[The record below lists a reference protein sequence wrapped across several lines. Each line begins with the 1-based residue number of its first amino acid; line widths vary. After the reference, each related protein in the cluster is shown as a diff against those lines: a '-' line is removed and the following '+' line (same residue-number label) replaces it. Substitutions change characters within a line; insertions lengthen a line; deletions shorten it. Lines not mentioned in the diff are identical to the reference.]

1 MRPRT
6 ALRNCCKRSSTMLH
20 ELIEREG
27 ALKATALR
35 AADAGDWRIVA
46 ESSKSLV
53 AIYRAILASGLVPE
67 TEFSRWT
74 ALRDRW
80 ETIGA
85 DAAAKVPINE
95 SKRSARK
102 AVSDN
107 AIPDRLSIESAP
119 ASVKADGPGNSA
131 PVASAEK
138 KPKDA
143 AVDSAGIRLADVK
156 GLDGAKQAVMDA
168 LVNPVRH
175 PDIYNTLKIKNGKGL
190 LLYGPPGTGKTMFA
204 RAVAGELGLPFL
216 YRKMSEMKDKYVG
229 DSEKNVSRLFE
240 EAYSHKK
247 CVVFL
252 DECESI
258 LRKRGNQ
265 KVCIVE
271 QFLAELDGFATKR
284 DSQIF
289 VILATNRPWMID
301 SAVVRSGRIG
311 LSVHVGLPD
320 AETRR
325 TIVEAALKDVPL
337 ASDVSIDDI
346 VERTEGYSG
355 AELHHG
361 DGGGVCDEAAMRAGR
376 RWVKRREGL
385 TPGDIEWN
393 RVETV
398 TKSDFDAAL
407 KVIVPVSSKDPDIV
421 RRNRAFS
428 LANPSGDSSDDDSED
443 DG

>member
-1 MRPRT
+1 
-6 ALRNCCKRSSTMLH
+6 MLH
-20 ELIEREG
+20 ELIEREES
-27 ALKATALR
+27 LKATALR
-35 AADAGDWRIVA
+35 AADTGDWRTVA
-46 ESSKSLV
+46 GTAKSLV
-53 AIYRAILASGLVPE
+53 ATYRAILASGLVPE
-67 TEFSRWT
+67 AEFSRWT

-80 ETIGA
+80 EAIGA
-85 DAAAKVPINE
+85 EASAKIPASE
-95 SKRSARK
+95 SKKSVRK
-102 AVSDN
+102 ASSDN
-107 AIPDRLSIESAP
+107 SIPDRLSIENAP
-119 ASVKADGPGNSA
+119 MTSKDPSS
-131 PVASAEK
+131 PITPPPEK
-138 KPKDA
+138 QQPKDA
-143 AVDSAGIRLADVK
+143 KANSTGVTLADVK
-156 GLDGAKQAVMDA
+156 GLDGAKQAVMNA

-175 PDIYNTLKIKNGKGL
+175 PDIYKTLKIKNGKGL

-204 RAVAGELGLPFL
+204 RAVAGELGLPFI

-229 DSEKNVSRLFE
+229 ESEKNVSRLFE

-265 KVCIVE
+265 KICIVE

-311 LSVHVGLPD
+311 LAVHVGLPD

-325 TIVEAALKDVPL
+325 AIVEAALKDVPL
-337 ASDVSIDDI
+337 AQDVSIDDI

-361 DGGGVCDEAAMRAGR
+361 DGGGVCDDAAMRAGC

-385 TPGDIEWN
+385 NPSDPEWN
-393 RVETV
+393 RVELV
-398 TKSDFDAAL
+398 SKADFDAAL
-407 KVIVPVSSKDPDIV
+407 KAIVPVSSKDPDIV

-428 LANPSGDSSDDDSED
+428 LANPSDDSSDDDAEND
-443 DG
+443 E

>member
-1 MRPRT
+1 
-6 ALRNCCKRSSTMLH
+6 MLH
-20 ELIEREG
+20 ELIEREE

-35 AADAGDWRIVA
+35 AADAGDWRTVA
-46 ESSKSLV
+46 ETAKSLV
-53 AIYRAILASGLVPE
+53 ATYRAILASGLVPE
-67 TEFSRWT
+67 AEFSRWT

-80 ETIGA
+80 ETISA
-85 DAAAKVPINE
+85 EAAVKVPISE
-95 SKRSARK
+95 SKKPVRK

-107 AIPDRLSIESAP
+107 AIPDRLSIESTP
-119 ASVKADGPGNSA
+119 ASVKTHESDNPASVA
-131 PVASAEK
+131 PSEK

-143 AVDSAGIRLADVK
+143 TANSTGITLADVK

-175 PDIYNTLKIKNGKGL
+175 PDIYRTLKIKNGKGL

-229 DSEKNVSRLFE
+229 ESEKNVSRLFE

-311 LSVHVGLPD
+311 LAVHVGLPD
-320 AETRR
+320 VGTRR
-325 TIVEAALKDVPL
+325 AIVEAALKDVPL

-385 TPGDIEWN
+385 NPNDSEWS
-393 RVETV
+393 RVEPV
-398 TKSDFDAAL
+398 TKADFDAAL
-407 KVIVPVSSKDPDIV
+407 KAIVPVSSKDPDIV

-428 LANPSGDSSDDDSED
+428 LANPSGDSSDDDAED
-443 DG
+443 DE

>member
-1 MRPRT
+1 
-6 ALRNCCKRSSTMLH
+6 MLH
-20 ELIEREG
+20 ELLQREED
-27 ALKATALR
+27 LKATAQR
-35 AADAGDWRIVA
+35 AADVGDWASVVNASR
-46 ESSKSLV
+46 SLV
-53 AIYRAILASGLVPE
+53 ATYRAILSSGLVTAAE
-67 TEFSRWT
+67 EMRWIS
-74 ALRDRW
+74 LCDRW
-80 ETIGA
+80 ERIGA
-85 DAAAKVPINE
+85 EAAAKV
-95 SKRSARK
+95 SVAS
-102 AVSDN
+102 VSRQS
-107 AIPDRLSIESAP
+107 AIPSRLSIEAEP
-119 ASVKADGPGNSA
+119 KANA
-131 PVASAEK
+131 HKNPVAQDASDKRSDPRVKTPESDAK
-138 KPKDA
+138 KN
-143 AVDSAGIRLADVK
+143 STGITLADVK
-156 GLDGAKQAVMDA
+156 GLDDAKQAVLDA

-175 PDIYNTLKIKNGKGL
+175 PDIYKTLKIKNGKGL

-229 DSEKNVSRLFE
+229 ESEKNVSRLFE

-311 LSVHVGLPD
+311 LAVHVGLPD

-325 TIVEAALKDVPL
+325 AIVEAALKDVPL
-337 ASDVSIDDI
+337 ASDISIDDI
-346 VERTEGYSG
+346 VVRTEGYSG

-385 TPGDIEWN
+385 NPSDSEWS
-393 RVETV
+393 RVEFV
-398 TKSDFDAAL
+398 TMADFDAAIKGL
-407 KVIVPVSSKDPDIV
+407 VPVSSKDPDIV

-428 LANPSGDSSDDDSED
+428 LANPSGDSSGDEGGDDDE
-443 DG
+443 

>member
-1 MRPRT
+1 
-6 ALRNCCKRSSTMLH
+6 MLH
-20 ELIEREG
+20 ELLQREEE
-27 ALKATALR
+27 LKASASR
-35 AADAGDWRIVA
+35 AADAGDWAAVA
-46 ESSKSLV
+46 NAARALV
-53 AIYRAILASGLVPE
+53 ATYRAMLASGLVPDSE
-67 TEFSRWT
+67 ECRW
-74 ALRDRW
+74 ASLRDRW
-80 ETIGA
+80 DRIGA
-85 DAAAKVPINE
+85 EAAAKAPAAARMAASAKESGSGRHEVQRPAVPQ
-95 SKRSARK
+95 
-102 AVSDN
+102 
-107 AIPDRLSIESAP
+107 RLSFEAEAASSVEKRADAKGKQGGVTP
-119 ASVKADGPGNSA
+119 AQSSETSVQPNQTG
-131 PVASAEK
+131 VT
-138 KPKDA
+138 
-143 AVDSAGIRLADVK
+143 LADVK
-156 GLDGAKQAVMDA
+156 GLSEAKQAVLDA

-175 PDIYNTLKIKNGKGL
+175 PDIYKTLKIKNGKGL

-229 DSEKNVSRLFE
+229 ESEKNVSRLFE

-271 QFLAELDGFATKR
+271 QFLAELDGFATRR

-311 LSVHVGLPD
+311 LAVHVGLPEP
-320 AETRR
+320 ETRR
-325 TIVEAALKDVPL
+325 AIIEAALKGVPL
-337 ASDVSIDDI
+337 ADDVSIDEI

-385 TPGDIEWN
+385 SPDNPEWN
-393 RVETV
+393 RVEPV
-398 TKSDFDAAL
+398 AMADFDAAIKAL
-407 KVIVPVSSKDPDIV
+407 VPVSKKDPDIV

-428 LANPSGDSSDDDSED
+428 LANPSGDASDDDSGD
-443 DG
+443 DE

>member
-1 MRPRT
+1 
-6 ALRNCCKRSSTMLH
+6 MLH
-20 ELIEREG
+20 ELLQREEE
-27 ALKATALR
+27 LKSVALR
-35 AADAGDWRIVA
+35 AADSGDWPAVVDNAR
-46 ESSKSLV
+46 KLV
-53 AIYRAILASGLVPE
+53 SVYRAIMASGLVPS
-67 TEFSRWT
+67 TEEARWNS
-74 ALRDRW
+74 LRDRW
-80 ETIGA
+80 LKISDEAALKTPVAKLAKASDA
-85 DAAAKVPINE
+85 DA
-95 SKRSARK
+95 
-102 AVSDN
+102 VSQ
-107 AIPDRLSIESAP
+107 RLSVEASRVSP
-119 ASVKADGPGNSA
+119 ATTAAGLKKSDALPSSVANDQDKNR
-131 PVASAEK
+131 K
-138 KPKDA
+138 KNA
-143 AVDSAGIRLADVK
+143 TGVTLADVK

-175 PDIYNTLKIKNGKGL
+175 PDIYKMLKIKNGKGL

-229 DSEKNVSRLFE
+229 ESEKNVSRLFE

-265 KVCIVE
+265 KICIVE

-311 LSVHVGLPD
+311 LAVHVGLPEP
-320 AETRR
+320 ETRR
-325 TIVEAALKDVPL
+325 AIVMAALKDIPL
-337 ASDVSIDDI
+337 APDVSIDEI

-361 DGGGVCDEAAMRAGR
+361 DGGGVCDEAAMLAGR

-385 TPGDIEWN
+385 NPNDPEWN
-393 RVETV
+393 RVEPV
-398 TKSDFDAAL
+398 TKSDFDAAIRAL
-407 KVIVPVSSKDPDIV
+407 VPVSHKDPEIV

-428 LANPSGDSSDDDSED
+428 LANPSCGDDGSED
-443 DG
+443 DE

>member
-1 MRPRT
+1 
-6 ALRNCCKRSSTMLH
+6 MLH
-20 ELIEREG
+20 ELLQREEY
-27 ALKATALR
+27 LKSAVLR
-35 AADAGDWRIVA
+35 AADATDWPSVA
-46 ESSKSLV
+46 ENAHALV
-53 AIYRAILASGLVPE
+53 STYRAILASGLVPVAE
-67 TEFSRWT
+67 EGRWT

-80 ETIGA
+80 GRIAAEAMSKASVVRPSGGVSKRPEVPPALPPRLSFEPAPPAAVQKPAVPQDALARKGAPPAPSPESGA
-85 DAAAKVPINE
+85 DPNQ
-95 SKRSARK
+95 R
-102 AVSDN
+102 
-107 AIPDRLSIESAP
+107 
-119 ASVKADGPGNSA
+119 
-131 PVASAEK
+131 
-138 KPKDA
+138 
-143 AVDSAGIRLADVK
+143 GITLADVK
-156 GLDGAKQAVMDA
+156 GLEGAKQAVLDA

-175 PDIYNTLKIKNGKGL
+175 PDIYKTLKIRNGKGL

-204 RAVAGELGLPFL
+204 RAVAGELGLPFI

-229 DSEKNVSRLFE
+229 ESEKNVSGLFE

-247 CVVFL
+247 CVIFL

-311 LSVHVGLPD
+311 LAVHVGLPD

-325 TIVEAALKDVPL
+325 AIVEAAVKDVPL
-337 ASDVSIDDI
+337 APDVSIDDI

-355 AELHHG
+355 AELHHE
-361 DGGGVCDEAAMRAGR
+361 DGGGACDEAAMRAGR
-376 RWVKRREGL
+376 RWIKRREGL
-385 TPGDIEWN
+385 TPDDSEWN
-393 RVETV
+393 RVEPV
-398 TKSDFDAAL
+398 TKADFDVAIKGL
-407 KVIVPVSSKDPDIV
+407 VPVSVKDPDIV

-428 LANPSGDSSDDDSED
+428 LANPSGDATDDDTGGDE
-443 DG
+443 

>member
-1 MRPRT
+1 
-6 ALRNCCKRSSTMLH
+6 MLH
-20 ELIEREG
+20 ELLQREEE
-27 ALKATALR
+27 LKAIVRR
-35 AADAGDWRIVA
+35 AADAGDWPAVA
-46 ESSKSLV
+46 KASRALV
-53 AIYRAILASGLVPE
+53 TTYDAILSTGLVPA
-67 TEFSRWT
+67 TEEARWT
-74 ALRDRW
+74 ELRTRW
-80 ETIGA
+80 ERIGLE
-85 DAAAKVPINE
+85 AAAKAPVP
-95 SKRSARK
+95 ARAPATGSGAK
-102 AVSDN
+102 PAF
-107 AIPDRLSIESAP
+107 PPRLSFEVEAAANAQKRAAPQNADAQKDVPAAPPSESEAT
-119 ASVKADGPGNSA
+119 VRQTG
-131 PVASAEK
+131 VT
-138 KPKDA
+138 
-143 AVDSAGIRLADVK
+143 LADVK
-156 GLDGAKQAVMDA
+156 GLDGAKQAVLDA

-175 PDIYNTLKIKNGKGL
+175 PDIYKVLKIKNGKGL

-229 DSEKNVSRLFE
+229 ESEKNVSRLFE

-265 KVCIVE
+265 KICIVE

-311 LSVHVGLPD
+311 LAVHVGLPD

-325 TIVEAALKDVPL
+325 AIIEAALKEVPL
-337 ASDVSIDDI
+337 APDVSIDEI

-361 DGGGVCDEAAMRAGR
+361 DGGGVCDEAALRAGR
-376 RWVKRREGL
+376 RWVRRREGL
-385 TPGDIEWN
+385 TPGDPEWK
-393 RVETV
+393 RVELV
-398 TKSDFDAAL
+398 TKDDFDAAIKAL
-407 KVIVPVSSKDPDIV
+407 VPVSVKDPDIV

-428 LANPSGDSSDDDSED
+428 LSNPSGDLNDDDTGDEE
-443 DG
+443 